1 MPHPKSQGVLVLLS
15 LVLIGAMGSCARFGP
30 EHGFVSPEVSLVDL
44 GPLPSEG
51 FEQRFAVTL
60 RVVNPNEAPLAAD
73 GLDLILEMNGRR
85 LARALRNESFLV
97 PRLGESLVTLVATTN
112 LIDLFRQAVRLPETG
127 RLDYTLRGRVLLSG
141 STQWLGFER
150 KGTLLPE

>member
-1 MPHPKSQGVLVLLS
+1 MSHLKRRGVLALLG
-15 LVLIGAMGSCARFGP
+15 LVLIGTMASCALFGN

-60 RVVNPNEAPLAAD
+60 RVVNPNEIPLASD

-85 LARALRNESFLV
+85 LARALSDESFIV
-97 PRLGESLVTLVATTN
+97 PRMGERLVTLVATTN
-112 LIDLFRQAVRLPETG
+112 LIDLFRQVVRLPEAG

-141 STQWLGFER
+141 SAGWLRFER

>member
-1 MPHPKSQGVLVLLS
+1 MSHSKSRFVPALLCLALV
-15 LVLIGAMGSCARFGP
+15 GAMSSCTLFGH

-44 GPLPSEG
+44 EPLPGEG

-60 RVVNPNEAPLAAD
+60 RVVNPNEIPLAAD

-85 LARALRNESFLV
+85 LARALSNESFLV

-112 LIDLFRQAVRLPETG
+112 LIDLFRQAMHLPETG

-141 STQWLGFER
+141 STGWLRFER